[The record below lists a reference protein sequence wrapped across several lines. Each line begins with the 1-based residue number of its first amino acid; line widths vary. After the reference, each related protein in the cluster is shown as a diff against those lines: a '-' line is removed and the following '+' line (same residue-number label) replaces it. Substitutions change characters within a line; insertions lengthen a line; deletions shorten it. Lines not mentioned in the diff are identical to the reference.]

1 MMRTLVLAAI
11 DRSRPERFLL
21 TSALVLIGIWLFDRG
36 PEEAKRDRTSL
47 YGLPP
52 EEPEKQEIARER
64 RSLS

>member
-1 MMRTLVLAAI
+1 MIRTLLLAAV

-36 PEEAKRDRTSL
+36 PDEPGPDRTSL

-52 EEPEKQEIARER
+52 EESEKQEIGRGR